1 MDGFSGI
8 QLSLALG
15 FEEVARS
22 AVEGLFLLSGC
33 GSSTGLLFAIS
44 AASVVSSVSSVSPI
58 SVSAHSALFSHSAS
72 IFAEWMWVKRWAC
85 LLCPNENVPPSS
97 PPCSSS
103 PREKTGKVY

>member
-33 GSSTGLLFAIS
+33 GSSTGLLFAVS
-44 AASVVSSVSSVSPI
+44 AVSSVSSVSSVSPI
-58 SVSAHSALFSHSAS
+58 YVSSVSACSALY
-72 IFAEWMWVKRWAC
+72 FAEWMWVKRWAC